1 MKRKALI
8 KLISCLLTVALL
20 IPMVTVG
27 ASALDISASGYVLIN
42 ADTLEILASK
52 NAHKRMS
59 MASTTKLMTA
69 LILAEQR
76 TPFKNVVTT
85 AEMVTVEG
93 SSMGLK
99 VGDTVSYYALMVGM
113 MLPSGN
119 DAANTA
125 AISVAGSIEKFAVL
139 MNKRAAEIGM
149 VNTNFVTP
157 SGLDDENHYST
168 AYDMALLA
176 AAVLRNDTLR
186 KIVASESVEVSFGS
200 PPYNRRLYNHNKLLK
215 TYEYC
220 IGLKTGFTKK
230 SGRCLV
236 SAAEKEGRRVIAVTL
251 NAPND
256 WSDHEKLLD
265 FGLNNTESV
274 DLTYHFMDDTLP
286 VVGSYAGRIRIAAEE
301 FYCTCT
307 EQSKNNITTKVY
319 LQPFLYTPIKVGQ
332 KVGRVDYIYTGTVI
346 HSSAVYSV
354 AELEAEVVV
363 LSRLQKFIRSF
374 KKILSFMF

>member
-1 MKRKALI
+1 MKRALI
-8 KLISCLLTVALL
+8 KFISLILIVVLLVPTAVS
-20 IPMVTVG
+20 
-27 ASALDISASGYVLIN
+27 SAYELEISASGYVLIN
-42 ADTLEILASK
+42 ADTWEVLASK
-52 NAHKRMS
+52 NAHTRLP

-76 TPFKNVVTT
+76 TPFKTIVTT

-125 AISVAGSIEKFAVL
+125 AISVAGSIGNFAVL

-176 AAVLRNDTLR
+176 AVALENDTLK
-186 KIVASESVEVSFGS
+186 KIVSSEALEVSFGN

-236 SAAEKEGRRVIAVTL
+236 SAAEKDGRRVIAVTL

-256 WSDHEKLLD
+256 WSDHKKLLD
-265 FGLNNTESV
+265 YGLDNTESV
-274 DLTYHFMDDTLP
+274 DLTYRFLDDTLP
-286 VVGSYAGRIRIAAEE
+286 VVGSYAGRIRIEAEE
-301 FYCTCT
+301 FRCTCT
-307 EQSKNNITTKVY
+307 EQSKGNITTKVY
-319 LQPFLYTPIKVGQ
+319 LQPFLYTPIKIGQ
-332 KVGRVDYIYTGTVI
+332 TVGRVDYIYGGRVI
-346 HSSAVYSV
+346 HSARVFSV
-354 AELEAEVVV
+354 AELDAETENVTR
-363 LSRLQKFIRSF
+363 SYGFKKSFI
-374 KKILSFMF
+374 KILSSMF

>member
-1 MKRKALI
+1 MKINVLI
-8 KLISCLLTVALL
+8 KFIAVFLVVSIASVAV
-20 IPMVTVG
+20 PVKAVDFSV
-27 ASALDISASGYVLIN
+27 SAAGYALIN
-42 ADTLEILASK
+42 ADTLEILASG

-76 TPFKNVVTT
+76 TPFKEIVTT

-99 VGDTVSYYALMVGM
+99 VGDTVSYYALLVGM

-125 AISVAGSIEKFAVL
+125 AICVAGSIENFAVL

-157 SGLDDENHYST
+157 SGLDNEDHYST

-176 AAVLRNDTLR
+176 VEFLKNDMLR
-186 KIVASESVEVSFGS
+186 KIVASESIDVSFGN
-200 PPYNRRLYNHNKLLK
+200 PPYNRRLYNHNKLLR

-220 IGLKTGFTKK
+220 IGMKTGFTKK

-236 SAAEKEGRRVIAVTL
+236 SAAEKEGRRVVAVTL
-251 NAPND
+251 NAPSD
-256 WSDHEKLLD
+256 WSDHEKLLT
-265 FGLNNTESV
+265 FGLDNTELV
-274 DLTYHFMDDTLP
+274 DLSYNFLDDTMP
-286 VVGSYAGRIRIAAEE
+286 VVGSYAGRIRIDSEE

-307 EQSKNNITTKVY
+307 DASKDKITANLYLKPFVY
-319 LQPFLYTPIKVGQ
+319 APVKIGQ
-332 KVGRVDYIYTGTVI
+332 TVGRVDYIYGGRVI
-346 HSSAVYSV
+346 HSSRVFSV
-354 AELEAEVVV
+354 ADLDADKPDAKV
-363 LSRLQKFIRSF
+363 SGSFKKNF
-374 KKILSFMF
+374 KKILSYMV